1 MPTRYI
7 VHGTDAKGQAVQKII
22 EAGTAAEAEQ
32 IARGQDVAAP
42 QVVVGIGGFKAIEV
56 RPAHGDEEEAAGLC
70 GDVPLNE
77 SVVEHGELRGG
88 RGELI
93 EQLLQRRKAVHI
105 PGGRMA
111 MRNNP
116 PLILFY
122 IHRDNQLHDRRLL
135 ATRSYD
141 RPSFYLSNILAACF
155 PLSSSLRATARTD
168 RL

>member
-1 MPTRYI
+1 MTMGPDLALAGI
-7 VHGTDAKGQAVQKII
+7 KDFPEDTDRVWVPHHRIGQKIRRDN
-22 EAGTAAEAEQ
+22 A
-32 IARGQDVAAP
+32 
-42 QVVVGIGGFKAIEV
+42 
-56 RPAHGDEEEAAGLC
+56 
-70 GDVPLNE
+70 
-77 SVVEHGELRGG
+77 
-88 RGELI
+88 ELI

-105 PGGRMA
+105 TGGRMA

-122 IHRDNQLHDRRLL
+122 IHRDNQLNDRRLL